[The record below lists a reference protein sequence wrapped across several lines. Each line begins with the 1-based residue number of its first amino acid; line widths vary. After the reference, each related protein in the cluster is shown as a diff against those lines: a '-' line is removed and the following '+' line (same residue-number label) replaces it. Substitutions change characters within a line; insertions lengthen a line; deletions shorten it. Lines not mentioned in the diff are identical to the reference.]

1 MTTTRE
7 RVARALAEAR
17 GAHWDSIP
25 EWRRHVFRS
34 IADAAIRAMSEE
46 VEAAF
51 YEGVTEGHSL
61 AVRRGCDTPEEL
73 WAESDACARLKE
85 AGHDAG

>member
-7 RVARALAEAR
+7 RVAAAVESALPARISDDLSPAEAD
-17 GAHWDSIP
+17 A
-25 EWRRHVFRS
+25 

-51 YEGVTEGHSL
+51 RDGYYAGQTTDSPDHDIAWSYS
-61 AVRRGCDTPEEL
+61 R
-73 WAESDACARLKE
+73 ACARLKE
-85 AGHDAG
+85 AGHDD